1 MLAIPAALTPSTPEI
16 VTGVFIMTALAAL
29 IAPLIRYLAIGWRAK
44 RKDIMDGMSAYAR
57 FAYFRMFSRSEA
69 IPKQTEASQN
79 FEKLYSHWYG
89 RRLFCVPGILFAVV
103 GLIAVGLVILT
114 VVTERGY
121 LDKNPLFTLPATAV
135 SAVAGAYLWVLNDHI
150 SRARRRDFSPSD
162 VSWGSLRIIISIPM
176 GYAFASI
183 DPSVGPF
190 VAFALGAF
198 PLTELQNMLRRLANK
213 RLQLNGTP
221 EETSDDIVKL
231 QGINKD
237 IAERLADEDIQTVT
251 QVAYCDPVQ
260 LTMRSNLSFDFVSDC
275 MNQALAWMYL
285 EKGLDAV
292 RPLGLR
298 GAQEIMCLIS
308 DLDNESAEPESK
320 RAHDL
325 AVAAIPVV
333 AKALNQDAATAQ
345 FMLRQIAADPYTL
358 FLQHIWDDRIA
369 IPEVPK

>member
-1 MLAIPAALTPSTPEI
+1 L
-16 VTGVFIMTALAAL
+16 
-29 IAPLIRYLAIGWRAK
+29 
-44 RKDIMDGMSAYAR
+44 
-57 FAYFRMFSRSEA
+57 
-69 IPKQTEASQN
+69 
-79 FEKLYSHWYG
+79 
-89 RRLFCVPGILFAVV
+89 LFAVV
-103 GLIAVGLVILT
+103 GLIAASLVIFT

-121 LDKNPLFTLPATAV
+121 LAKNPLFSLPTTAIA
-135 SAVAGAYLWVLNDHI
+135 AVAGAYLWVLNDHI

-162 VSWGSLRIIISIPM
+162 VAWGSLRLIIAIPM

-183 DPSVGPF
+183 ASDSAGPF

-198 PLTELQNMLRRLANK
+198 PLTELQSMLRRLANS
-213 RLQLNGTP
+213 RLQLNGTA

-231 QGINKD
+231 QGINKG

-285 EKGLDAV
+285 QEKLSDV

-298 GAQEIMCLIS
+298 GAQEIMCLID
-308 DLDNESAEPESK
+308 DLDNNSTELESK
-320 RAHDL
+320 HAHDL
-325 AVAAIPVV
+325 AVAAIPVI
-333 AKALNQDAATAQ
+333 AKALNQDPATAE

-358 FLQHIWDDRIA
+358 FLQHIWDERIA
-369 IPEVPK
+369 SPKAAK

>member
-1 MLAIPAALTPSTPEI
+1 MVKYVRNSYARVTVMRPEV
-16 VTGVFIMTALAAL
+16 VTGAFILAALAAL
-29 IAPLIRYLAIGWRAK
+29 VAPLIRYLVFGWRAK
-44 RKDIMDGMSAYAR
+44 RKDIMDGMNAYAR
-57 FAYFRMFSRSEA
+57 FAYFQMFSRSEL
-69 IPKQTEASQN
+69 IPKQDEASAN

-89 RRLFCVPGILFAVV
+89 RRLYCVPGILFVAV
-103 GLIAVGLVILT
+103 GLIAVGVVILT

-121 LDKNPLFTLPATAV
+121 LAKNPMFTLPITAI

-150 SRARRRDFSPSD
+150 SRARRRDFSPAD
-162 VSWGSLRIIISIPM
+162 VSWGSLRLIIAIPM
-176 GYAFASI
+176 GYAFSSLA
-183 DPSVGPF
+183 PGFGPF

-198 PLTELQNMLRRLANK
+198 PLTELQNMLRRLANQ

-260 LTMRSNLSFDFVSDC
+260 LTMRSNLSFEFVSDC

-285 EKGLDAV
+285 EKGLDGV

-298 GAQEIMCLIS
+298 GAQEIMCLID
-308 DLDNESAEPESK
+308 DLDNESEEPERK
-320 RAHDL
+320 GLTIWRWR
-325 AVAAIPVV
+325 P
-333 AKALNQDAATAQ
+333 
-345 FMLRQIAADPYTL
+345 FRRLRRP
-358 FLQHIWDDRIA
+358 
-369 IPEVPK
+369 

>member
-1 MLAIPAALTPSTPEI
+1 MFVIPTVSTAEV
-16 VTGVFIMTALAAL
+16 VTGVFIVAALAAL
-29 IAPLIRYLAIGWRAK
+29 LAPLARYLAIGWLAK
-44 RKDIMDGMSAYAR
+44 RKDIMDGMSIYAR
-57 FAYFRMFSRSEA
+57 FAYFQMFSRSQT
-69 IPKQTEASQN
+69 IPKPDQASER
-79 FEKLYSHWYG
+79 FEELYSQWYG
-89 RRLFCVPGILFAVV
+89 RRLYCVPGILFALVA
-103 GLIAVGLVILT
+103 LIAVSLVIFT

-121 LDKNPLFTLPATAV
+121 LPKNPLFTLPTTAI

-162 VSWGSLRIIISIPM
+162 VAWGSLRLIISIPM

-183 DPSVGPF
+183 AAESVGPF

-198 PLTELQNMLRRLANK
+198 PLTELQSMLRRLANK
-213 RLQLNGTP
+213 RLQLEGTP
-221 EETSDDIVKL
+221 EETSDGIIKL
-231 QGINKD
+231 QGINRD

-285 EKGLDAV
+285 QKGLDDV

-298 GAQEIMCLIS
+298 GAQEIMCLIY
-308 DLDNESAEPESK
+308 DLDDESVEPESR

-325 AVAAIPVV
+325 AVASLPVI
-333 AKALNQDAATAQ
+333 AKALNQDPATAQ

-369 IPEVPK
+369 SPKGAT

>member
-1 MLAIPAALTPSTPEI
+1 MPSAI
-16 VTGVFIMTALAAL
+16 VTAVFILAAL
-29 IAPLIRYLAIGWRAK
+29 SALVAPLIRYLAIGWRAK
-44 RKDIMDGMSAYAR
+44 RKDIMDGMSIHAR
-57 FAYFRMFSRSEA
+57 FAYFQMFSRSET
-69 IPKQTEASQN
+69 IPKQSEASEK
-79 FEKLYSHWYG
+79 FEELYTLWYG
-89 RRLFCVPGILFAVV
+89 RRLYCVPGILFAVV
-103 GLIAVGLVILT
+103 GLIAISLVILT

-121 LDKNPLFTLPATAV
+121 LAKNPLFTLPTTAI
-135 SAVAGAYLWVLNDHI
+135 SAVTGAYLWVLNDHI

-162 VSWGSLRIIISIPM
+162 VAWGSLRLIISIPM

-183 DPSVGPF
+183 AAESAGPF

-198 PLTELQNMLRRLANK
+198 PLTELQSMLRRLANK
-213 RLQLNGTP
+213 RLQLDGTSD
-221 EETSDDIVKL
+221 ETSDDIVKL

-298 GAQEIMCLIS
+298 GAQEIMWLI
-308 DLDNESAEPESK
+308 DGLDNESADPQSK
-320 RAHDL
+320 GDHDL
-325 AVAAIPVV
+325 AVAAIPVI
-333 AKALNQDAATAQ
+333 ARTLNQDPATAQ
-345 FMLRQIAADPYTL
+345 FMLRQIAADPYTR
-358 FLQHIWDDRIA
+358 FLKHIWSDRIA

>member
-1 MLAIPAALTPSTPEI
+1 MTPPEITTAVFILTAVAAL
-16 VTGVFIMTALAAL
+16 M
-29 IAPLIRYLAIGWRAK
+29 APLMRYLAIGWRAK

-57 FAYFRMFSRSEA
+57 FAYFQMFSRSET
-69 IPKQTEASQN
+69 IPKPSEASAN
-79 FEKLYSHWYG
+79 FETLYSHWYG

-103 GLIAVGLVILT
+103 GLIAVTLVILT

-121 LDKNPLFTLPATAV
+121 LAENPLFTLPITAI

-162 VSWGSLRIIISIPM
+162 VSWGSLRLIVSIPM
-176 GYAFASI
+176 GYAFTSI
-183 DPSVGPF
+183 APGSTGPF

-198 PLTELQNMLRRLANK
+198 PLTELQSMLRRLANK
-213 RLQLNGTP
+213 RLQLDGTP

-285 EKGLDAV
+285 EKGLDEV

-298 GAQEIMCLIS
+298 GAQEIMCLIN

-325 AVAAIPVV
+325 AVAAIPVI
-333 AKALNQDAATAQ
+333 AKALNQDPATAQ

-358 FLQHIWDDRIA
+358 FLQHVWDDRITR
-369 IPEVPK
+369 PEVPK